1 MSFCETQRCWLIEWF
16 DNIGQS
22 NIRRTLLKEN
32 PMSNV
37 STSQKRRLWEFVNVK
52 TNNIVYQFEGIADV
66 YGTVK
71 SV

>member
-1 MSFCETQRCWLIEWF
+1 
-16 DNIGQS
+16 
-22 NIRRTLLKEN
+22 
-32 PMSNV
+32 MSNV